1 VSIENVISTK
11 QNVKK
16 AVPHPSILEPSIFSK
31 QEK

>member
-16 AVPHPSILEPSIFSK
+16 AVPHPSI
-31 QEK
+31 